1 VSPSVGQFV
10 CDRDDKVVL
19 SFLLE
24 MIRRYKMN
32 SAAFGEFTLISV
44 VSWFL
49 GIVLG
54 GGFGY
59 GCALVARRILKAS
72 ASSGRC
78 AILLPWRTIV
88 ISLLLFLPLIPV
100 AVGLGAFAG
109 IAMAGLGVF
118 VLALMFTTTMLHET
132 WFPTSLASRLVIGA
146 RSIAVASPIIA
157 VGASFMGGGAI
168 GIFIWQGKS
177 RPDYLA
183 LSMVVLLALVFDEV
197 LGLVQMA
204 LTQSGP
210 ILPQAGST

>member
-1 VSPSVGQFV
+1 
-10 CDRDDKVVL
+10 
-19 SFLLE
+19 
-24 MIRRYKMN
+24 
-32 SAAFGEFTLISV
+32 
-44 VSWFL
+44 
-49 GIVLG
+49 
-54 GGFGY
+54 
-59 GCALVARRILKAS
+59 
-72 ASSGRC
+72 
-78 AILLPWRTIV
+78 
-88 ISLLLFLPLIPV
+88 
-100 AVGLGAFAG
+100 
-109 IAMAGLGVF
+109 MAGLGVF

-157 VGASFMGGGAI
+157 VGASFMGGGAT

-210 ILPQAGST
+210 ILPQARST